1 MKISFII
8 AASILLFVGCTSK
21 EELNNVQN
29 NLIQLQTEND
39 SLRKELDTSRKM
51 LFTLGEVGSLIDS
64 IDENRNALRVNMV
77 EGTPYYNYTARLQ
90 EINSYVK
97 RTELKISELEKSFR
111 DSNQESEAYQMMIAA
126 LKDEL
131 SISMDEIA
139 ALEKRVSS
147 TMKENKDLY
156 QTVKLQQVSLEDF
169 QFQLDAKYEEVK
181 LFELQIQELTRK
193 LKITEATAYFTQ
205 AQALEL
211 AAKRTKLAPRK
222 KKETYQEAL
231 ALYKKA
237 LAAGHPQVEVKAKIK
252 ALEKKI

>member
-1 MKISFII
+1 
-8 AASILLFVGCTSK
+8 
-21 EELNNVQN
+21 
-29 NLIQLQTEND
+29 
-39 SLRKELDTSRKM
+39 
-51 LFTLGEVGSLIDS
+51 
-64 IDENRNALRVNMV
+64 MV
-77 EGTPYYNYTARLQ
+77 EGTPYYNYTARLH

-97 RTELKISELEKSFR
+97 RTELKINELEKSFR

-139 ALEKRVSS
+139 TLEKRVSS

-156 QTVKLQQVSLEDF
+156 QTVKLQKVSLEDF

-193 LKITEATAYFTQ
+193 LQITEATAYYTQ

-231 ALYKKA
+231 ELYKKA
-237 LAAGHPQVEVKAKIK
+237 LAAGHPEVEAKAKIK